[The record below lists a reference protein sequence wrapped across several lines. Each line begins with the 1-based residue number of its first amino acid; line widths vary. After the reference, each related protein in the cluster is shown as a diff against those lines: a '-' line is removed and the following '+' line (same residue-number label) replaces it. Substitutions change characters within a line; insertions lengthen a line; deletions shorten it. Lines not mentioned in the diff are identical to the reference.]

1 MDEVRDD
8 REDPEETIKLFRE
21 VQKEDLFFVNRSGA
35 GSAGNAIKVVQRL
48 IIVLISTGVGVT
60 ITSKVVPGYESEA
73 IALFLIIVATI
84 FLFYCIEVAGI
95 LWANLRGVSIEMDLG
110 LLDIA
115 KKSRHFKDFRND
127 YKAEGEYGKLLNA
140 SANFFL
146 TPQIL
151 EKGKRF
157 RSIWILLYFVSYIV
171 FSFIGVILL
180 ALLVNSNVLFFLNL
194 PVDLV
199 IFSAIWLL
207 YLWIVPLLLI
217 RVYLLSFNDL
227 ANILTYLK
235 N

>member
-1 MDEVRDD
+1 MNEVRDD

-127 YKAEGEYGKLLNA
+127 YKAEGKYGKLLNA
-140 SANFFL
+140 SANFFFDP
-146 TPQIL
+146 TNP
-151 EKGKRF
+151 GKRKEIQEHMDITLF
-157 RSIWILLYFVSYIV
+157 CLLHSL
-171 FSFIGVILL
+171 FIHRGNFARI
-180 ALLVNSNVLFFLNL
+180 A
-194 PVDLV
+194 
-199 IFSAIWLL
+199 
-207 YLWIVPLLLI
+207 
-217 RVYLLSFNDL
+217 RQ
-227 ANILTYLK
+227 
-235 N
+235 